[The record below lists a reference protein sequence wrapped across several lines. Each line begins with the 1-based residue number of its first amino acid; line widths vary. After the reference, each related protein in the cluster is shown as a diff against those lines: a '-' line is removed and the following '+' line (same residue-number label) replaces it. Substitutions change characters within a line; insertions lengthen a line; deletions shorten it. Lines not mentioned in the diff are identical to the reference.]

1 MTAGAPPDAIFQE
14 ILPVANKVKSAQT
27 DRILKR
33 LLELHPKKIDL
44 SLGRIER
51 LLAALGNP
59 EKKLPPVLHIGGTNG
74 KGSVTAIARAVLEAA
89 GHRVHVYTSPHLV
102 RFNERIRLAGMLID
116 DDQLAE
122 LLEECEQANNGEPI
136 TFFEIT
142 TAAAFLGFSQVPADA
157 CIVEV
162 GLGGRLDA
170 TNVIS
175 NPLICGISP
184 VHLDH
189 QNFLGHRLADIAAEK
204 AGIIKPGVPVVVS
217 RQPAAVERVIRDV
230 AKELRAPLRSCP
242 TDWRVRPGKLEE
254 EFIFEDRQAKILF
267 PRPRLAGEHQLL
279 NAGQA
284 IAMLRAQ
291 TELKVTEAALRAG
304 LDWARWP
311 ARLQRIDSGK
321 LSDLLPAGGE
331 LWLDGGHNR
340 AAGKVLKHF
349 FRSVETE
356 QTPFYLVTGMMNGK
370 DAGGFLKNFAGLA
383 HSVYAVSVPGE
394 AGAMPS
400 AQVAA
405 AASGVGLQGKMA
417 RDVPAALR
425 AIAEISRADNP
436 PVVLVTGSLYLAG
449 EVLRM
454 SDQLPE

>member
-1 MTAGAPPDAIFQE
+1 MAEKKKAQ
-14 ILPVANKVKSAQT
+14 KS
-27 DRILKR
+27 DHILKR

-44 SLGRIER
+44 SLGRIEG
-51 LLAALGNP
+51 LLASLGDP
-59 EKKLPPVLHIGGTNG
+59 QKKLPPVLHIGGTNG

-102 RFNERIRLAGMLID
+102 NFNERIRLAGLLVD
-116 DDQLAE
+116 DDHLVE
-122 LLEECEQANNGEPI
+122 LLEECERANNGAPI

-142 TAAAFLGFSQVPADA
+142 TAAAFLGFSRVPADA

-170 TNVIS
+170 TNVIPD
-175 NPLICGISP
+175 PLVCGISP

-189 QNFLGHRLADIAAEK
+189 QAFLGKRLADIAAEK
-204 AGIIKPGVPVVVS
+204 AGIVKAGVPVVVS

-230 AKELRAPLRSCP
+230 AKKLRAPIRSCP
-242 TDWRVRPGKLEE
+242 GDWRVRPGKLED
-254 EFIFEDRQAKILF
+254 EFIFEDRLAKLLF

-284 IAMLRAQ
+284 VAMLRAQ
-291 TELKVTEAALRAG
+291 GALKVTEAALRAG

-311 ARLQRIDSGK
+311 ARLQRIDTGS
-321 LSDLLPAGGE
+321 LNDLLPRGGE

-340 AAGKVLKHF
+340 AAGKVLQRF

-356 QTPFYLVTGMMNGK
+356 QTPFYLVAGMMSGK
-370 DAGGFLKNFAGLA
+370 DASGFLKNFAGLA
-383 HSVYAVSVPGE
+383 RSVYAVPVPGE
-394 AGAMPS
+394 EGAMSS
-400 AQVAA
+400 ADVAA
-405 AASGVGLQGKMA
+405 AASSAGLQGKMA
-417 RDVPAALR
+417 KDVPSALR
-425 AIAEISRADNP
+425 AIAALAKADNP

-449 EVLRM
+449 EVLLL
-454 SDQLPE
+454 SGLQPK

>member
-1 MTAGAPPDAIFQE
+1 MAD
-14 ILPVANKVKSAQT
+14 KVIPRKT

-44 SLGRIER
+44 SLGRIET

-59 EKKLPPVLHIGGTNG
+59 QEKLPPVLHIGGTNG
-74 KGSVTAIARAVLEAA
+74 KGSVAAIIRAVLEAA

-102 RFNERIRLAGMLID
+102 RFNERIRLAGTLVD
-116 DDQLAE
+116 DNQLAE
-122 LLEECEQANNGEPI
+122 LLEECERLNDGRRI

-142 TAAAFLGFSQVPADA
+142 TAAAFLGFSRVPADA

-170 TNVIS
+170 TNVIPD
-175 NPLICGISP
+175 PLVSGISP

-189 QNFLGHRLADIAAEK
+189 QEFLGHRLADIAAEK
-204 AGIIKPGVPVVVS
+204 AGIIKAGVPVVVS

-230 AKELRAPLRSCP
+230 ARKLRAPLHSCP
-242 TDWRVRPGKLEE
+242 ADWRVRPGKLEQ
-254 EFIFEDRQAKILF
+254 EFIFEDRRAKILL
-267 PRPRLAGEHQLL
+267 PRPRLPGEHQLL

-284 IAMLRAQ
+284 VAMLRAQ
-291 TELKVTEAALRAG
+291 GTLKVPEAALRAG

-311 ARLQRIDSGK
+311 ARLQRIDSGP
-321 LSDLLPAGGE
+321 LSELLPVGGE

-340 AAGKVLKHF
+340 AAGKVLRRF
-349 FRSVETE
+349 FRNVETE
-356 QTPFYLVTGMMNGK
+356 HTPFYLVAGMMGGK

-383 HSVYAVSVPGE
+383 RSVYAVTVPGE
-394 AGAMPS
+394 EGALPAADM
-400 AQVAA
+400 AA
-405 AASGVGLQGKMA
+405 AASAAGLQGKLA
-417 RDVPAALR
+417 RDVPSALK
-425 AIAEISRADNP
+425 AIAGVSRQGNP

-449 EVLRM
+449 EVLRL
-454 SDQLPE
+454 SGQEPE